1 MANQRRPAKGNNQ
14 RKQTA
19 KLIRFAVIPLT
30 VVSLIIII
38 VAADRRSEGKN
49 DSISSVLEDAS
60 EAGMTGN
67 GDGMNGILEES
78 YDAQPGQE
86 TIVKSENTEEDVGQE
101 QQDSDEGADTEE
113 TLPELA
119 DPLGQPLQQDSML
132 ELTGLVRLYCEA
144 KTECDPELLEQ
155 VFGIEDWSDERK
167 DQERAK
173 MELVKASIKSY
184 ENISCYL
191 VQGPEEDSYVIFP
204 YYEIRYREIE
214 TLMPAISW
222 AYVKKNENGQYY
234 MVSTTDAKVNE
245 YIRKVGEKPEVKAV
259 MGQVFARQEEAVAQ
273 DEVLQRIYG
282 EQGSEVIVGGAQ
294 LSE

>member
-1 MANQRRPAKGNNQ
+1 MANQRRSARGNSQRNQ
-14 RKQTA
+14 PA

-30 VVSLIIII
+30 VISLIIII
-38 VAADRRSEGKN
+38 VAVDRRSEGKT
-49 DSISSVLEDAS
+49 DSIASVLEDTS
-60 EAGMTGN
+60 EARMMGN
-67 GDGMNGILEES
+67 GDGVSGSRKEGS
-78 YDAQPGQE
+78 DDQPEQK
-86 TIVKSENTEEDVGQE
+86 TMVKSGDIEEDDGQG
-101 QQDSDEGADTEE
+101 QQGSSEGADAEEPSTEL
-113 TLPELA
+113 T
-119 DPLGQPLQQDSML
+119 DPSGQPLLQDSML

-167 DQERAK
+167 DQERAN

-184 ENISCYL
+184 ENISCYS
-191 VQGPEEDSYVIFP
+191 VRGPEEDSYVIFP
-204 YYEIRYREIE
+204 YYEIRYRETE

-234 MVSTTDAKVNE
+234 MVPMTDAKVNE

-273 DEVLQRIYG
+273 DEALQRIYG

-294 LSE
+294 PSE